1 MRSEAAFCFRTESCR
16 IIQNGTAC
24 KCRNPRCAGCSR
36 KDEMQVMIHLD
47 QGGRYFYL
55 KEWFDCSFEAGL
67 EDFDLIGLSYYPF
80 WHGTFTDLK
89 ETMTKLIQDCK
100 SRLWSLRRRMHGE
113 RVRMGLSMNS
123 RKNRRISGDACRTE
137 AGAGSGCQY
146 RCFAAG

>member
-1 MRSEAAFCFRTESCR
+1 
-16 IIQNGTAC
+16 
-24 KCRNPRCAGCSR
+24 
-36 KDEMQVMIHLD
+36 MIHLD

-113 RVRMGLSMNS
+113 RVRMG
-123 RKNRRISGDACRTE
+123 
-137 AGAGSGCQY
+137 Y
-146 RCFAAG
+146 R